1 MHHDGSRPAA
11 FITGDKRMPETPSRT
26 TPATTVAPPANG
38 ARTPVRRRRGLRIG
52 LLSFASLIALLGAVV
67 AGGYAYVNHAAS
79 SIQRI
84 PVKFTALD
92 AASSAGGMTILLTS
106 KANPSG
112 SAGSTGTTNSTE
124 ANGLTMLL
132 HINANQKAGGVV
144 SIPPQTEVQV
154 PGHGQ
159 LQLWNVLAIGGP
171 SLLVK
176 TVQSLTGVPIN
187 HYARVD
193 FGHSAAVINALGGV
207 TVTLPKT
214 TKAFGHVFKTGV
226 NQLNGVTAVDYVRQ
240 SSLSEQDRVLRQ
252 QNLMR
257 AMLTKLAQQHL
268 LTNPVTTVRVL
279 NAITSALSVDS
290 NFSNSQVEKL
300 ATKLG
305 TLGAG
310 SSTFVTAPVT
320 TADGTVTL
328 DGAVASQLWNAINHD
343 SLTAFAKRYP
353 STVTPR
359 TPQ

>member
-11 FITGDKRMPETPSRT
+11 FITGDKRMPETPSRN
-26 TPATTVAPPANG
+26 TPDTTVVRPANEP
-38 ARTPVRRRRGLRIG
+38 RTPVRRKRGLRIS
-52 LLSFASLIALLGAVV
+52 LLSFASLILLLGAVV

-84 PVKFTALD
+84 PVKFTALNV
-92 AASSAGGMTILLTS
+92 AGASGGMTMLLTGNQIGPTG
-106 KANPSG
+106 ANSRAGASG
-112 SAGSTGTTNSTE
+112 QTG
-124 ANGLTMLL
+124 LIMLL

-154 PGHGQ
+154 PGHGEM
-159 LQLWNVLAIGGP
+159 QLWNAMAIGGP
-171 SLLVK
+171 SLLVQA
-176 TVQSLTGVPIN
+176 VQSVTGVPIS

-193 FGHSAAVINALGGV
+193 FTHTAAVVNALGGV

-226 NQLNGVTAVDYVRQ
+226 NQLNGVTAVEYVRQ

-257 AMLTKLAQQHL
+257 AMLSKLAQQHL
-268 LTNPVTTVRVL
+268 LTNPVTMVRVL
-279 NAITSALSVDS
+279 NAITGALSVDS
-290 NFSNSQVEKL
+290 NFSNSQIVKL

-320 TADGTVTL
+320 TARGTVTL
-328 DGAVASQLWNAINHD
+328 DQPVSSQLWNAINHD
-343 SLTAFAKRYP
+343 SLVAFARQHP
-353 STVTPR
+353 STVTPS
-359 TPQ
+359 TPK

>member
-1 MHHDGSRPAA
+1 
-11 FITGDKRMPETPSRT
+11 MPEKPSRT
-26 TPATTVAPPANG
+26 KPAATAVPPANES
-38 ARTPVRRRRGLRIG
+38 RTPVRRRRGLRIG
-52 LLSFASLIALLGAVV
+52 LLSFASLIVLLGAVV
-67 AGGYAYVNHAAS
+67 AGGYAYVNHAAG

-92 AASSAGGMTILLTS
+92 AASSTGGMTILLTS
-106 KANPSG
+106 EANSG
-112 SAGSTGTTNSTE
+112 STDSTGTTSSEE
-124 ANGLTMLL
+124 ASGLIMLL

-159 LQLWNVLAIGGP
+159 KQLWNVLAIGGP

-193 FGHSAAVINALGGV
+193 FNHAAAVVNALGGV

-268 LTNPVTTVRVL
+268 LTNPVTMVRVL

-290 NFSNSQVEKL
+290 NFSNSQIVKL

-310 SSTFVTAPVT
+310 SSTFVTAPVK
-320 TADGTVTL
+320 TAAGTVTL
-328 DGAVASQLWNAINHD
+328 DQPVAGQLWNAINHD
-343 SLTAFAKRYP
+343 SLTAFAKQHP
-353 STVTPR
+353 STVTPSM
-359 TPQ
+359 PK